1 MCTSISFSPRTQG
14 LSIIPCSHR
23 NTSHRSV
30 SIEASYRGSNRR
42 RTMLEHNVERAEL
55 LRPGQ
60 GLNLLEAEESFRRL
74 ASQED

>member
-14 LSIIPCSHR
+14 LSIITC

-30 SIEASYRGSNRR
+30 SIEASFRGSSRRR

>member
-1 MCTSISFSPRTQG
+1 
-14 LSIIPCSHR
+14 
-23 NTSHRSV
+23 
-30 SIEASYRGSNRR
+30 
-42 RTMLEHNVERAEL
+42 MLEHNVERAEL